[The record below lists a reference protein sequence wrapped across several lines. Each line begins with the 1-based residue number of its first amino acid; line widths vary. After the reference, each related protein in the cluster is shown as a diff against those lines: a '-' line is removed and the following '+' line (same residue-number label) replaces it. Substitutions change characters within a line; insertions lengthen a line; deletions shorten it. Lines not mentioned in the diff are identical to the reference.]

1 MRYAIAKSEG
11 TIPNPKNFG
20 EVLKT
25 LVSDFKEIMALCSYK
40 PLHSPYLNE
49 EDRTDAKNALE
60 SLKDSGSIGLEDF
73 ERELKNQN
81 AIKFLDEWMSEP
93 DDLGERF
100 WNSFREELNQNPF
113 HID

>member
-1 MRYAIAKSEG
+1 MSPEIAQSEAPI
-11 TIPNPKNFG
+11 TDVCKFDK
-20 EVLKT
+20 EVLFVCET
-25 LVSDFKEIMALCSYK
+25 EYVSFGTSNLPFDEIKDLCCEK
-40 PLHSPYLNE
+40 PLSSP
-49 EDRTDAKNALE
+49 AQIK
-60 SLKDSGSIGLEDF
+60 LEDI
-73 ERELKNQN
+73 EREQKNQN